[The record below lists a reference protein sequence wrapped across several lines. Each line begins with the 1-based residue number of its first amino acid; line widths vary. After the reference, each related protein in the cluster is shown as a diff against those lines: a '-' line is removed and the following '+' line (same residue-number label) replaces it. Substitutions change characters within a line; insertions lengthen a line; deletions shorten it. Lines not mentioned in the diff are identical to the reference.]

1 MTIVPNR
8 DEQYEITCVF
18 APGSQS
24 KGCRIVIMP
33 ERGGGDCELNITA
46 RRPEGGGESVVNV
59 DLPAAGEYSLVVYDD
74 ELVTQENPALT
85 TYLSIPGPTPEAGI
99 QCLDYSALPVHCA
112 NLQGVCLIWKVNRP
126 VTMKRSTVGL
136 KFSVLFFVPSIMLL
150 LCVVALV
157 TGIVIAVAVI
167 SGSLFVA
174 SLIITRKCRGT
185 GTLFVSLCF
194 H

>member
-33 ERGGGDCELNITA
+33 EGGGGDCELNITA

-74 ELVTQENPALT
+74 ELVTQENPAFT
-85 TYLSIPGPTPEAGI
+85 TSLPIPGPTPEAGV
-99 QCLDYSALPVHCA
+99 CALIVEYCH
-112 NLQGVCLIWKVNRP
+112 
-126 VTMKRSTVGL
+126 
-136 KFSVLFFVPSIMLL
+136 FIML
-150 LCVVALV
+150 
-157 TGIVIAVAVI
+157 T
-167 SGSLFVA
+167 
-174 SLIITRKCRGT
+174 CR
-185 GTLFVSLCF
+185 VCA
-194 H
+194 